1 MVARVAPG
9 GKSCASPG
17 RSNASKCLLRR
28 QTESQ
33 RDSVHPRRLAR
44 EWRFWVGV
52 GVGISDLIF
61 QNVKSVITGVFDV
74 FLDSGTGCGC
84 KGCARREIIREP
96 RTMPCLKVPAPQA
109 NRVAARLCPPQEAG
123 WRGWHRSG
131 RKRRRDRHVAAKV
144 EVEDNDDDDDDFYA
158 RGDVRGGRGAG
169 PTLRGRNMG
178 SGPDIDMMGAAHGN
192 PGRVWQEAGKPGC

>member
-1 MVARVAPG
+1 MFFWIQARAVVARVAPS
-9 GKSCASPG
+9 GKSCVSPG
-17 RSNASKCLLRR
+17 RCHASKCLLRR

-109 NRVAARLCPPQEAG
+109 NGVAARLRPPRE
-123 WRGWHRSG
+123 
-131 RKRRRDRHVAAKV
+131 
-144 EVEDNDDDDDDFYA
+144 
-158 RGDVRGGRGAG
+158 VRGATTPARRWMSW
-169 PTLRGRNMG
+169 PF
-178 SGPDIDMMGAAHGN
+178 II
-192 PGRVWQEAGKPGC
+192 PGGVWQESGKPGC